1 MMEKRSGVGRSS
13 LVEILLLKKLR
24 DFLHLVSVS
33 TKGSVLSL
41 KNNDVE
47 HNFKTASSLNF

>member
-1 MMEKRSGVGRSS
+1 MEKRSGVGRSS
-13 LVEILLLKKLR
+13 LVGILLLKKLY
-24 DFLHLVSVS
+24 DFLHLVSAS

-47 HNFKTASSLNF
+47 QNFKTSSSLNF

>member
-1 MMEKRSGVGRSS
+1 MEKRSGVGRST
-13 LVEILLLKKLR
+13 LVGILLLKKLC

-47 HNFKTASSLNF
+47 QNFKTPSSLKF

>member
-13 LVEILLLKKLR
+13 LVGILLLKKLY
-24 DFLHLVSVS
+24 DFLHLVSAS

-47 HNFKTASSLNF
+47 QNFKTSSSLNF